1 MEGLRVLLHRKN
13 SLKPFF
19 VPLLQEARKRWNW
32 HIDVLCEAGEHPDY
46 ADSISS
52 SGKIY
57 VLPDMRRSLEWEFDE
72 RAVLE
77 TNKQIRQAE
86 IAAGMSLN
94 RLPLANQRDI
104 GAAYVAPNWNVKDT
118 SFVKKI
124 LQDNMEPFRVARRFF
139 RNVDD
144 ILAESAPD
152 LILTYEWGKPFR
164 FATWLA
170 AAGRGIPCIA
180 VRRSKILSDRGFC
193 TTHPL
198 LFNVAAMERARDR
211 IKSNVAVSDEAKA
224 YIQDFR
230 QRPAM
235 VKYIK
240 DRWQSGRKQRKSF
253 WNFQFAKQMVKDAVQ
268 TAMGR
273 IGKRRSYAVWQLFEH
288 YRLQYLL
295 YYQKRFFHRFDEA
308 ALGEMKYVYFPMHK
322 ETDISHTFQ
331 AAVWHNQNNTIQILA
346 SLLPGGYRLL
356 VREHRFNHGLRPKSY
371 WRQLSQLPN
380 VVVVDAFDSQYKYL
394 NNADL
399 IVTENGSS
407 GWEGLLLNRRVITL
421 AQTFYDGA
429 GLATKVKDANSLG
442 AVVVDALARPAVVD
456 QAMHD
461 RALGCM
467 LDAERDTTFPMG
479 VDGIPAVRASVMKT
493 SE

>member
-170 AAGRGIPCIA
+170 AAGRGIPCVA

-211 IKSNVAVSDEAKA
+211 IKSNVAVA
-224 YIQDFR
+224 
-230 QRPAM
+230 P
-235 VKYIK
+235 
-240 DRWQSGRKQRKSF
+240 
-253 WNFQFAKQMVKDAVQ
+253 
-268 TAMGR
+268 
-273 IGKRRSYAVWQLFEH
+273 
-288 YRLQYLL
+288 
-295 YYQKRFFHRFDEA
+295 
-308 ALGEMKYVYFPMHK
+308 
-322 ETDISHTFQ
+322 
-331 AAVWHNQNNTIQILA
+331 
-346 SLLPGGYRLL
+346 
-356 VREHRFNHGLRPKSY
+356 
-371 WRQLSQLPN
+371 LPN
-380 VVVVDAFDSQYKYL
+380 ETNNVDARLSPEFISYL
-394 NNADL
+394 
-399 IVTENGSS
+399 
-407 GWEGLLLNRRVITL
+407 
-421 AQTFYDGA
+421 
-429 GLATKVKDANSLG
+429 
-442 AVVVDALARPAVVD
+442 PA
-456 QAMHD
+456 
-461 RALGCM
+461 
-467 LDAERDTTFPMG
+467 
-479 VDGIPAVRASVMKT
+479 T
-493 SE
+493 SEIVFVKK